1 MVRILGN
8 LKRLYQTP
16 YLYYKYLINLC
27 QRVAYYAGGLCTIP
41 AGCGGRGHDE
51 QRERDGDAF
60 LPCPALPALPA
71 CLLASFAYLLDKK
84 NSVEIE
90 MAKVR

>member
-1 MVRILGN
+1 MPVDCVLFR
-8 LKRLYQTP
+8 
-16 YLYYKYLINLC
+16 
-27 QRVAYYAGGLCTIP
+27 RVVEVGDMTS
-41 AGCGGRGHDE
+41 
-51 QRERDGDAF
+51 RERDGDAF